1 MQPVRSIAG
10 CALLWIASGGAAAL
24 AAGAPDPQ
32 QGTAG
37 MPPMRVFTARET
49 GVATMAWSAAQ
60 DRSGILYFGCDT
72 VVSFDGDRWLKER
85 MDPTYLVRGL
95 DVGPNGRIWAA
106 GVNQIGWF
114 APARQGGLEY
124 HSLMPFLPRDA
135 GELRDVWRVYAQGD
149 DSAVFVAR
157 ERILRWDGSR
167 ITSWA
172 YPGMHLLWSTRTAKS
187 VYVHY
192 PPIGLLRIGAGGP
205 AVAVPASVIGPSEVR
220 WLDDSGEDWL
230 LLTSQGFKSLHGG
243 ACTALDT
250 EASAFAR
257 ANTPTSAARLD
268 DGALAIGTLQGG
280 IAVVD
285 RLGAVRRV
293 FNISSGLPAN
303 QVYSLFADR
312 DGALWEMGPTNIVR
326 LAVRSGTAV
335 YGQRSGYP
343 PGGCDTV
350 AESSGSLFAISH
362 SGVFRLS
369 ADPLSGG
376 AGQFAALGATSS
388 RFYTMLSV
396 PQGLAIG
403 HVRGLGIWSPAG
415 MAPVP
420 GLDDSVFR
428 INPSQSHPGRIL
440 ASLIDRVLSV
450 DPQTGDSS
458 VVADSLPDYG
468 DTVAEEPSGRLWIGT
483 PSRGLFVAAPGNPRS
498 APASPRFGAL
508 PAAGPV
514 LVTRAGST
522 IVAVAMG
529 AAYYLDGETGA
540 FRRVAGFPAG
550 DPIAVSNPDS
560 RGAVWAALN
569 PEMGG
574 RSPRLG
580 RITVAKAGAEWTPQ
594 SVEGL
599 SGIGSL
605 LGLRVV
611 SLAGR
616 DDLWIA
622 GTESLLRAGPAALSP
637 QSPPR
642 TPAIRARVMADAGG
656 PGGPIAGVLP
666 YSTGGI
672 HVEYSS
678 LDYGMRESERFQTML
693 GGAENQWSPPT
704 DSAERDLSGLREGSY
719 DFRVRLVTDS
729 GETGEPALLHF
740 EIAPPWWQTP
750 RARAAFAAAG
760 ALAVLGLLRLRTSS
774 LKRRARLLER
784 MVRKRTE
791 ELQKANAAKTE
802 FVASMSH
809 EIRNP
814 MGGILSSA
822 LELSETPLGPEQQ
835 KLVATIRSCGAFLAS
850 LVEDVLDFA
859 AIEAGAYKVEHAPF
873 SPGEVLENVVKMLEP
888 RAARARMDAWVDPAL
903 PGRIVGDAAR
913 IQQVIVNFAANSL
926 KFGGRT
932 VRLSARADADHALFE
947 VADDGIG
954 IPAEEQK
961 NLFIR
966 FSRLKSARNSAIP
979 GTGLGLAVSRALA
992 ERMGGSVGF
1001 ETEPGRGSTF
1011 FLRVPLEAGA
1021 AAPQAQPAF
1030 SARGARALVVEDIEY
1045 NARALGLML
1054 GRLGFEVEFAADGD
1068 EALARLALGPFLAV
1082 FIDCDLPRLN
1092 GIEVARRHRASEAPG
1107 ERTLIVATTALS
1119 TSEDRRTC
1127 IAAGMDAFMTK
1138 PITPEK
1144 LRAVLAESGVNGVEA
1159 RAPAPP
1165 DTGLADAA
1173 GFKLDLLVHL
1183 AGGSPEGLARELTG
1197 LAASLDESMRS
1208 VHAAR
1213 ASGSRPAVSSA
1224 AHRVLSLA
1232 RMVGADGLASAAA
1245 DVQDYAS
1252 AYTEAELDGEIAALA
1267 GQAGELGRALARFAD
1282 SLPLNPSLAS

>member
-10 CALLWIASGGAAAL
+10 CALLWIASRGASAWAE
-24 AAGAPDPQ
+24 AAPDWQ
-32 QGTAG
+32 LGTAG

-60 DRSGILYFGCDT
+60 DHSGILYFGCDT
-72 VVSFDGDRWLKER
+72 VVSFDGDRWRQER

-114 APARQGGLEY
+114 GPARQGGLEY
-124 HSLMPFLPRDA
+124 HSLMAFLPPGA
-135 GELRDVWRVYAQGD
+135 GELRDVWRVYADGD
-149 DSAVFVAR
+149 NSAIFVAR

-192 PPIGLLRIGAGGP
+192 PPLGLLRIGPGGP
-205 AVAVPASVIGPSEVR
+205 AVAVPASAIGPSEVR
-220 WLDDSGEDWL
+220 WLDDSGDDWL

-268 DGALAIGTLQGG
+268 DGSLAIGTLQGG
-280 IAVVD
+280 IALAD
-285 RLGAVRRV
+285 RSGAVRRV
-293 FNISSGLPAN
+293 FNIGSGLPAN
-303 QVYSLFADR
+303 QVYSLFVDR
-312 DGALWEMGPTNIVR
+312 DGALWGMGPTNIVR
-326 LAVRSGTAV
+326 LAIRSGTAV
-335 YGQRSGYP
+335 YGQHGGYP
-343 PGGCDTV
+343 PGGCDTI

-369 ADPLSGG
+369 TDPRSGG
-376 AGQFAALGATSS
+376 AGQFTALGVTSS
-388 RFYTMLSV
+388 RFYTMLAV

-403 HVRGLGIWSPAG
+403 HVRGLGLWSPGG

-428 INPSQSHPGRIL
+428 INPSQSRPGRIL

-450 DPQTGDSS
+450 DAETGDSR

-483 PSRGLFVAAPGNPRS
+483 PSRGLFVAGPDSPAS
-498 APASPRFGAL
+498 APASPRFGPL
-508 PAAGPV
+508 PAGGPV
-514 LVTRAGST
+514 LVTRSGTT
-522 IVAVAMG
+522 IVAVARG
-529 AAYYLDGETGA
+529 AAFYLDAGSGA
-540 FRRVAGFPAG
+540 FRRVEGFPAG

-560 RGAVWAALN
+560 LGAIWAALN
-569 PEMGG
+569 PAMGG
-574 RSPRLG
+574 HSPRLG
-580 RITVAKAGAEWTPQ
+580 RITVSGGGAGWTPQ

-611 SLAGR
+611 SLHGR
-616 DDLWIA
+616 DELWMT

-637 QSPPR
+637 HPPPR
-642 TPAIRARVMADAGG
+642 RPTIRARVIADGGSPAWPVAG
-656 PGGPIAGVLP
+656 ALP
-666 YSTGGI
+666 YSTRGLHI
-672 HVEYSS
+672 EYSS
-678 LDYGMRESERFQTML
+678 LDFGMRESERFQTML
-693 GGAENQWSPPT
+693 GGAENEWSPPT

-729 GETGEPALLHF
+729 GEDGEPAVLHF

-750 RARAAFAAAG
+750 LARAAFSAAG

-774 LKRRARLLER
+774 LKRRAQALER
-784 MVRKRTE
+784 MVRQRTE

-835 KLVATIRSCGAFLAS
+835 RLVATIRSCGTFLAS

-859 AIEAGAYKVEHAPF
+859 AIEAGAYKVAPAPF
-873 SPGEVLENVVKMLEP
+873 SPREVLENVVKMLEP
-888 RAARARMDAWVDPAL
+888 RATRATMEASVDPAL

-926 KFGGRT
+926 KFGGKS
-932 VRLSARADADHALFE
+932 VGLSARADGGHVVFA

-954 IPAEEQK
+954 IPAEERK

-1001 ETEPGRGSTF
+1001 DTEPGRGSTF
-1011 FLRVPLEAGA
+1011 FLRLPLEAGA
-1021 AAPQAQPAF
+1021 ASSPGQPAF
-1030 SARGARALVVEDIEY
+1030 SARGAKALVVEDIEY

-1054 GRLGFEVEFAADGD
+1054 GRLGFEVELAADGD
-1068 EALARLALGPFLAV
+1068 EALVRLAGAPYLAV
-1082 FIDCDLPRLN
+1082 FIDCDLPRVN
-1092 GIEVARRHRASEAPG
+1092 GIEVARRFRASEAPG
-1107 ERTLIVATTALS
+1107 ARALIVATTALS
-1119 TSEDRRTC
+1119 TVEDRRTC
-1127 IAAGMDAFMTK
+1127 IAAGMDAFVTK

-1144 LRAVLAESGVNGVEA
+1144 LRAVLAGRCPPDLEA
-1159 RAPAPP
+1159 EAFAPP
-1165 DTGLADAA
+1165 EAALTCAPGL
-1173 GFKLDLLVHL
+1173 KLDLMVHL
-1183 AGGSPEGLARELTG
+1183 AGGSPGGLARELAG
-1197 LAASLDESMRS
+1197 PAASLDESMRS
-1208 VHAAR
+1208 VGAAR

-1232 RMVGADGLASAAA
+1232 RMVGADGVAAAAA
-1245 DVQDYAS
+1245 DIQDYAG
-1252 AYTEAELDGEIAALA
+1252 AYTEAELDEEIAALVR
-1267 GQAGELGRALARFAD
+1267 QAGDLGRALARFAAG
-1282 SLPLNPSLAS
+1282 LPLNPSLVS